1 MARKFYTILT
11 DTGAAKIA
19 RAILHDEKIILA
31 EFAVGDGNGGYY
43 QPESKQTALRNE
55 VYRGTIDECIIDKDT
70 IKVGGIIPADVGGFV
85 INEVGVFDKDG
96 DLIAI
101 SNTAET
107 EKPLPIDGI
116 TYQLHASITIT
127 VKGAK
132 DCIETILDHINY
144 NRMLEMI
151 EAAQAEIYK
160 KTLYPGKVE
169 VFAGSGEPP
178 EGFLLCNG
186 AEVSR
191 ETYAD
196 LFAAIGTTYGSGDG
210 LTTFNLPDLTARFV
224 MGDTIAGQV
233 KEAGLPEISGRTLL
247 YQYTGWTE
255 NTFGAFTAA
264 TTGGGTATNT
274 SEVINIKDVY
284 FNFNAS
290 RSNPIYGNSNTVQPP
305 AVTMKYIIKY

>member
-19 RAILHDEKIILA
+19 RAILHEEKIMLA

-43 QPESKQTALRNE
+43 QPEAKQTALRNE

-70 IKVGGIIPADVGGFV
+70 IKVGGIIPGDVGGFT
-85 INEVGVFDKDG
+85 INEVGAFDVDG
-96 DLIAI
+96 DLIAV
-101 SNTAET
+101 SNTAAT

-127 VKGAK
+127 VRGAK
-132 DCIETILDHINY
+132 DCIETVLDHINY

-151 EAAQAEIYK
+151 QAAKTEIYN
-160 KTLYPGKVE
+160 KTLYPGKMDI
-169 VFAGSGEPP
+169 FAGSGEPP
-178 EGFLLCNG
+178 GGWLLCNG
-186 AEVSR
+186 AEISR
-191 ETYAD
+191 TTYAD

-210 LTTFNLPDLTARFV
+210 LNTFNLPDLTARFV
-224 MGDTIAGQV
+224 MGDTIAGQI

-247 YQYTGWTE
+247 YQYDGWDE
-255 NTFGAFTAA
+255 NTFGAFQSAP
-264 TTGGGTATNT
+264 TGGGIT
-274 SEVINIKDVY
+274 SPISEIKNIKDTSFV
-284 FNFNAS
+284 FRAS